1 MKCRASF
8 TSSPTSNAGHLR
20 GDCVRLTPY
29 ALRLRLVH
37 SPLTQFFGKGFF
49 GPGLASAFSFH
60 EMPSHFYF
68 IAPRQMRGICGA
80 IASGWRRTHFGF
92 ALSIPRYFKIEEE

>member
-1 MKCRASF
+1 
-8 TSSPTSNAGHLR
+8 
-20 GDCVRLTPY
+20 
-29 ALRLRLVH
+29 
-37 SPLTQFFGKGFF
+37 
-49 GPGLASAFSFH
+49 
-60 EMPSHFYF
+60 MPSHFYF